1 MIGGIISGAAGAALK
16 IGGAIAGGR
25 AAKRAAKRARNIVN
39 AQMQENQNWFDR
51 RYNEDATQRA
61 DAQRLLTMTQDSIR
75 NRNKQ
80 AAATAAVMGG
90 TNESVAA
97 EKEAASSALTDTM
110 SQIAASAA
118 DRKDAIEGQFRQRNA
133 DLNNQLIDIE
143 NQRAQNITKAMAGVQ
158 DAGNTVAGMGDSIND
173 LIESIKNKQ

>member
-16 IGGAIAGGR
+16 IGGAIAGSR
-25 AAKRAAKRARNIVN
+25 AARRAAKRARNMVN
-39 AQMQENQNWFDR
+39 AQIGENQNWFDR

-97 EKEAASSALTDTM
+97 EKAAASSALTDTM

-118 DRKDAIEGQFRQRNA
+118 DRKDRIEGQFRQRNA
-133 DLNNQLIDIE
+133 GLNQQMIDIE
-143 NQRAQNITKAMAGVQ
+143 NQRANSVAAAASQMQGVG
-158 DAGNTVAGMGDSIND
+158 DTIAGMGDNLD
-173 LIESIKNKQ
+173 TLFKK

>member
-16 IGGAIAGGR
+16 IGGTIAGSRAARR
-25 AAKRAAKRARNIVN
+25 AAKRQRAII
-39 AQMQENQNWFDR
+39 AEQQKENQQWFDR

-75 NRNKQ
+75 NRNRQ

-90 TNESVAA
+90 TNEAIAA
-97 EKEAASSALTDTM
+97 EKAANNQALSDTM

-118 DRKDAIEGQFRQRNA
+118 DRKDQIEGQFRQRNE
-133 DLNNQLIDIE
+133 DLAQQLMNVE
-143 NQRAQNITKAMAGVQ
+143 AQRAQSVMQAGQQMSSVG
-158 DAGNTVAGMGDSIND
+158 DTVAGMGDSLD
-173 LIESIKNKQ
+173 SLFKK

>member
-1 MIGGIISGAAGAALK
+1 MIGGIISGAAGTALK
-16 IGGAIAGGR
+16 IGGAIAGGLVS
-25 AAKRAAKRARNIVN
+25 KRAAKRARNIIN
-39 AQMQENQNWFDR
+39 AQMKENQDWFDR

-97 EKEAASSALTDTM
+97 EKEAANAALTDTM

-133 DLNNQLIDIE
+133 DLNQQMIGVETN
-143 NQRAQNITKAMAGVQ
+143 RAQNIAQAITGVQ
-158 DAGNTVAGMGDSIND
+158 DAGNTIAGMGDSING
-173 LIESIKNKQ
+173 LIERIKNKR